1 MGSFSYRD
9 VHRDTEDQIIRY
21 AIGDY
26 VKRFKSGGSHRDSN
40 LIHLKE
46 IIEDKFEKQI
56 TVNKTALEALS
67 GDAVERTKELRKEM
81 DDLVAKK
88 QSTMKQLDDNFQKY
102 LDLIE
107 TTKRK

>member
-1 MGSFSYRD
+1 M
-9 VHRDTEDQIIRY
+9 HRDNEDQIIRY

-26 VKRFKSGGSHRDSN
+26 IKRFKSGGSHRDSN

-81 DDLVAKK
+81 DDLVTKK

>member
-1 MGSFSYRD
+1 VSSFSYRD
-9 VHRDTEDQIIRY
+9 LHRDTEDQIIRY

-26 VKRFKSGGSHRDSN
+26 IKRFKSGGSHRDSN

-46 IIEDKFEKQI
+46 IIEEKFEKQI
-56 TVNKTALEALS
+56 TVNKNALKDSS
-67 GDAVERTKELRKEM
+67 GNVVERTKELTRQM

-88 QSTMKQLDDNFQKY
+88 QSTMQQLDDNFQKY